1 MSEVV
6 DTASDLRQR
15 GPDQVRDYRGAATA
29 QHGVPPGAGWTRA
42 QPGINNGL
50 PQAVAHRGY
59 KANFPENTMG
69 AFRGAVEVG
78 AHAIETDVHLTKDGV
93 VVLLHDPDLKR
104 TFGVEGLV
112 SDYDWAYL
120 RTLKTL
126 REPRQSMPRLL
137 DLLEYLAEPGNGS
150 IWIFLDIKIDDAPE
164 DLINRIAET
173 ISAAPGGDWRQRI
186 VLGCWTAKHLR
197 LCHEMLPDFALA
209 HTGLSI
215 TLAKE
220 YLKIPNVAINIRQ
233 ESLFAIGGAQFMKH
247 CEGEGRPVYAWTV
260 NKESRMEWCI
270 ENQTD
275 CVITD
280 DPRHYLDICRRQRK
294 KQAGV
299 DNRIQALAQ
308 TARRLVFCVY
318 YSLVVM
324 ILLRYLR
331 VPQRLGY
338 PREVREELRKV

>member
-15 GPDQVRDYRGAATA
+15 V
-29 QHGVPPGAGWTRA
+29 AGWTRA

-69 AFRGAVEVG
+69 AFRGAVDVG
-78 AHAIETDVHLTKDGV
+78 AHAIETDVHLTKD
-93 VVLLHDPDLKR
+93 DLKR

-112 SDYDWAYL
+112 SNYDWDYL

-137 DLLEYLAEPGNGS
+137 DLLEYLAEPGNES

-164 DLINRIAET
+164 DLINRIAVT
-173 ISAAPGGDWRQRI
+173 ISAAPEGNWRQRI

-197 LCHEMLPDFALA
+197 LCHEVLPDFALA

-233 ESLFAIGGAQFMKH
+233 ESLFALGGAQFLKH
-247 CEGEGRPVYAWTV
+247 CQGEGRPVYAWTV
-260 NKESRMEWCI
+260 NKESRMQWCI
-270 ENQTD
+270 EKQTD

-280 DPRHYLDICRRQRK
+280 DPRLYLDICRRQKK

-299 DNRIQALAQ
+299 DNRIQAVAQ
-308 TARRLVFCVY
+308 TARQLVSCVY
-318 YSLVVM
+318 YSLVTM

-338 PREVREELRKV
+338 PREVREELLKV